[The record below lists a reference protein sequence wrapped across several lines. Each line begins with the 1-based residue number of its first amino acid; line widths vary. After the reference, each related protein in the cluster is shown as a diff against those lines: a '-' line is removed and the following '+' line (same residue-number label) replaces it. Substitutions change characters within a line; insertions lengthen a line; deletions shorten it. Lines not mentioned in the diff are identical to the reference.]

1 MSAAELADAG
11 QPVRFT
17 PHDFRRLFATDAVN
31 GGLPL
36 HIAAGLLGHL
46 NLDTT
51 CGDTNSPGIASD
63 GRSSAGRLLSSRP
76 QCSSVTGSTPLGC
89 VP

>member
-1 MSAAELADAG
+1 MGGSAPGRTSCRPIMSAAELADAG

-51 CGDTNSPGIASD
+51 CGDTK
-63 GRSSAGRLLSSRP
+63 LSGN
-76 QCSSVTGSTPLGC
+76 CI
-89 VP
+89 